1 MEANKARKQN
11 HSCWGIYAF
20 RVSRRQVRR
29 RGIQW
34 TLDGQPVTSWDIVA
48 VAVVVLR
55 TAFILRHCFS
65 CSSDTQLKMYSIETR
80 QQVRGINLSSMVGC
94 FAHKFEFCV
103 TPSSYKPTKVEYML
117 CINILT
123 LSLSVKRWG
132 LPLDWLTVLAKCWTI
147 SKSDT

>member
-1 MEANKARKQN
+1 MLRRL
-11 HSCWGIYAF
+11 CI
-20 RVSRRQVRR
+20 SRF
-29 RGIQW
+29 
-34 TLDGQPVTSWDIVA
+34 TMTSSTSWHSMNARWSASDFMRHCSCCSCC
-48 VAVVVLR
+48 R
-55 TAFILRHCFS
+55 TVFIPRHCFS
-65 CSSDTQLKMYSIETR
+65 FSSDTQLKMYSIETR

-103 TPSSYKPTKVEYML
+103 TPSSYKPTRVEYML

-132 LPLDWLTVLAKCWTI
+132 LPLDWLTLLAKCWTI